1 MQYIPLL
8 CNDQH
13 NVELILPKHLQKKPM
28 NNEVQ
33 GKVLIVAIWSQVVLT
48 TNQTDSIQMML

>member
-13 NVELILPKHLQKKPM
+13 NVELILPKHLQKKTM
-28 NNEVQ
+28 NHEVQ